1 MEIHGHDDKVEDK
14 TENRGGDGCTGNR
27 GGGAVK
33 TGTEAS
39 NKGER
44 KYVMIFPSATTGRTV
59 TDLGQFTEK
68 TLF

>member
-14 TENRGGDGCTGNR
+14 TENRGSNRCTGNR

-33 TGTEAS
+33 TETEAR
-39 NKGER
+39 NKGKR
-44 KYVMIFPSATTGRTV
+44 KDVMIFPSATTVRTA

-68 TLF
+68 TVF